1 MGLVID
7 TSVFV
12 DAERK
17 GIRVQEIIARLIER
31 GPLTISAM
39 SLIELAHGIARA
51 NSQAIRAERERF
63 VRAVQASFP
72 VIPLNG
78 ETAIATGL
86 LDGDLRGR
94 GFTIG
99 VADAAIAATA
109 LLSSYGV
116 ATLNGKHFKLVAG
129 LNVLEL

>member
-1 MGLVID
+1 VGLVID

-17 GIRVQEIIARLIER
+17 GIRVQEIITRLIEG
-31 GPLTISAM
+31 GPLTISAI

-99 VADAAIAATA
+99 VAAAAIAAAA
-109 LLSSYGV
+109 LLRGYGV
-116 ATLNGKHFKLVAG
+116 ATLNGRHFKLVPG
-129 LNVLEL
+129 LNVVEM